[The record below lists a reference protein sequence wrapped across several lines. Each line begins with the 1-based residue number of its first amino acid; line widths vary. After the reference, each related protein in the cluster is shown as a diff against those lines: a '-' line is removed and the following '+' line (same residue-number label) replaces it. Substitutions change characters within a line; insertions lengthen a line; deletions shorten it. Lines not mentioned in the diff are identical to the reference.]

1 MSRSEEQ
8 DIDHRVGAHM
18 LRPTPSHD
26 QDKVVVCG
34 DPIIPLSAIS
44 AVQSNLRY
52 SKRIVSVA
60 TSYMFLSAKR
70 KRAAKVDGST
80 IAESRHPLPID
91 YSGKISNYLIAA
103 TVRL

>member
-1 MSRSEEQ
+1 MIKIKLSFGG
-8 DIDHRVGAHM
+8 IV
-18 LRPTPSHD
+18 
-26 QDKVVVCG
+26 
-34 DPIIPLSAIS
+34 PIIPLSAIS

-52 SKRIVSVA
+52 SKRIASVA

-80 IAESRHPLPID
+80 IAESRYPLPID

>member
-1 MSRSEEQ
+1 VSRSEEQ

-26 QDKVVVCG
+26 QDKVVVWG

-60 TSYMFLSAKR
+60 TSYMFLSAMR

-80 IAESRHPLPID
+80 M
-91 YSGKISNYLIAA
+91 
-103 TVRL
+103 